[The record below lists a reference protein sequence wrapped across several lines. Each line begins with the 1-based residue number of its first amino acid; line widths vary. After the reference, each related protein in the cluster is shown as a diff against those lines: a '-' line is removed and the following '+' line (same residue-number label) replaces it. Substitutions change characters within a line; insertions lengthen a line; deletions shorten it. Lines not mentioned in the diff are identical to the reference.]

1 MDKEPETYEELI
13 RTKRCIELVKYY
25 ELDKEEL
32 DKIYYFLTENKEGK
46 VICNMDDISLVVGN
60 NTDGVIKIKSRRVLS
75 SIQGLVMS
83 NTMFRIIPTIEPA
96 TYYGYG
102 TSNHWSSGG
111 TSSNNNNNN
120 NNNNNR

>member
-1 MDKEPETYEELI
+1 
-13 RTKRCIELVKYY
+13 
-25 ELDKEEL
+25 
-32 DKIYYFLTENKEGK
+32 
-46 VICNMDDISLVVGN
+46 MDDISLVVGN